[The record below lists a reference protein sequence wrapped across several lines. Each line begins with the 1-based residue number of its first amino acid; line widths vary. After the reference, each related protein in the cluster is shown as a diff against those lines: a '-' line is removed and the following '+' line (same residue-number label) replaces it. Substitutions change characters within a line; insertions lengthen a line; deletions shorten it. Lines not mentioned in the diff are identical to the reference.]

1 MTEPG
6 DADGPNAKLVA
17 VKRKWA
23 REGRGLTGE
32 APSPE
37 RPRLP
42 PGQHEVK
49 TWPVL
54 DLGVHPAIALEE
66 WELVV
71 DGLVENP
78 IRWNWADFLAQP
90 QTEDVSDM
98 HCVTSWSR
106 FDNRWRGVSARHLIS
121 VVRPKANARHVVFHA
136 YDGYTTNLRLKAF
149 ADDDVLLVHHW
160 EGEPIPPEHG
170 GPVRVIVPKI
180 YLWKSAKWLR
190 RIEFLA
196 LDQPGFWET
205 RGYHNEGDP
214 WTEERYG

>member
-1 MTEPG
+1 MTDSP
-6 DADGPNAKLVA
+6 ADVNAKLVA
-17 VKRKWA
+17 TKQKWA

-32 APSPE
+32 PAAAE

-49 TWPVL
+49 NWPVL
-54 DLGVHPAIALEE
+54 DLGVHPAIPLEE

-71 DGLVENP
+71 GGLVENP
-78 IRWNWADFLAQP
+78 IRWSWPEFLAQP

-98 HCVTSWSR
+98 HRVTSWSR
-106 FDNRWRGVSARHLIS
+106 FDNRWQGVSARHLIS

-136 YDGYTTNLRLKAF
+136 YDGFTTNLRLKAF
-149 ADDDVLLVHHW
+149 ADDDVLLVHRW
-160 EGEPIPPEHG
+160 EGKPISPEHG

-205 RGYHNEGDP
+205 RGYHNDGDP

>member
-1 MTEPG
+1 MSDPDTPDEV
-6 DADGPNAKLVA
+6 NAKLVA
-17 VKRKWA
+17 TKRKWA

-32 APSPE
+32 TPAAG

-49 TWPVL
+49 NWPVL
-54 DLGVHPAIALEE
+54 DLGVQPAIPLAE

-78 IRWNWADFLAQP
+78 IRWNWPEFLAQP

-106 FDNRWRGVSARHLIS
+106 FDNRWQGVSARHLIS
-121 VVRPKANARHVVFHA
+121 VVRPKANARHVVFHS

-149 ADDDVLLVHHW
+149 ADDDVLLVHRW
-160 EGEPIPPEHG
+160 EGEPISPEHG

-205 RGYHNEGDP
+205 RGYHNDGDP